1 MAAHRKY
8 HRILLVILMMLL
20 WTGYVQESFNLV
32 KERGLDGDVT
42 VAEDVRF
49 DPRSWFEGIYQ
60 EGKEAFLNDHFGFRN
75 TCIRINNQVNYSLY
89 SKLNA
94 REIVVGK
101 DQVMFEASYI
111 LGYFGRNAIPADQ
124 IVQRF
129 ESLNMLADTLKK
141 LNKTFLF
148 VISPGKASYYKE
160 AIPDHL
166 ITQKDSSNY
175 DLFSARAPGYP
186 GLNIIDFRSLF
197 LQLKNRSPYPFFPKY
212 GVHWAPYGV
221 ELAADSIFIR
231 IERIDSI
238 QLRRMKAINY
248 YMDQAH
254 DVDYDIA
261 AGLNLLFGPG
271 KDIIAYPEHEYI
283 QPPGYTMPKLLVISD
298 SFYYNLF
305 DRFNFSFSENIFWY
319 YFRDT
324 RTLHLDPPPY
334 PSTEEVRNRIMQS
347 DIIILMVNESKI
359 HDMGWGLLEK
369 TDEIFGNKTAN
380 Q

>member
-1 MAAHRKY
+1 
-8 HRILLVILMMLL
+8 
-20 WTGYVQESFNLV
+20 
-32 KERGLDGDVT
+32 
-42 VAEDVRF
+42 
-49 DPRSWFEGIYQ
+49 
-60 EGKEAFLNDHFGFRN
+60 
-75 TCIRINNQVNYSLY
+75 
-89 SKLNA
+89 
-94 REIVVGK
+94 
-101 DQVMFEASYI
+101 
-111 LGYFGRNAIPADQ
+111 
-124 IVQRF
+124 
-129 ESLNMLADTLKK
+129 
-141 LNKTFLF
+141 
-148 VISPGKASYYKE
+148 
-160 AIPDHL
+160 
-166 ITQKDSSNY
+166 
-175 DLFSARAPGYP
+175 
-186 GLNIIDFRSLF
+186 LNIIDFRSLF

-261 AGLNLLFGPG
+261 AGLNLFFGPG